1 MEVNFSLTSDQF
13 NPSQPIRLVFM
24 QPLLLHVLNISTAKI
39 LFSEISNLKIYW
51 LLTMDILNSLI
62 LDSPKF
68 LMKAELLLF
77 VEPHNILL
85 LKSSSIKAM
94 VKLLIGGPWASC
106 FMKCMQELI
115 HLTTKIQWE
124 FTKIFWEEKYLSQV
138 HLIKTQNH

>member
-13 NPSQPIRLVFM
+13 NPSPPIRLDFM
-24 QPLLLHVLNISTAKI
+24 QPLLPHVLSISTAKI

-62 LDSPKF
+62 LDSLKF
-68 LMKAELLLF
+68 LMKAEHLLF
-77 VEPHNILL
+77 AELHNILL

-94 VKLLIGGPWASC
+94 VKLLIGGPWVSC

-124 FTKIFWEEKYLSQV
+124 STKIFWEEKYLFQV
-138 HLIKTQNH
+138 HLIKMQNH